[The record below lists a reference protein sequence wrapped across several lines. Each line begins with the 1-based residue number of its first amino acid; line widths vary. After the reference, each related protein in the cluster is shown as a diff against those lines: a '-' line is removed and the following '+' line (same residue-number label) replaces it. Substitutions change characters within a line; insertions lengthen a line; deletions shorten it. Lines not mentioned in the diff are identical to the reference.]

1 MKKLFTLLLISTL
14 TISYS
19 FKTAETEVK
28 WLDFNQGYELAQKKH
43 KILLID
49 VYTAWCGWCKV
60 MDKET
65 YAKPEIIALI
75 KKHFIPVKFNP
86 EIKDVMYTYNGKQ
99 YNGRELSGVISNNQI
114 TGYPSTLFIDTKTN
128 KVSIVAGYQN
138 PVEFK
143 TTLEQFITQK

>member
-1 MKKLFTLLLISTL
+1 MKKLFALLLISTL

-19 FKTAETEVK
+19 FKTVDPEIQ
-28 WLDFNQGYELAQKKH
+28 WLDFNKGYQLAQKKH
-43 KILLID
+43 KILLVD

-65 YAKPEIIALI
+65 YAKPEIIALV

-86 EIKDVMYTYNGKQ
+86 EIKDIVYTYNGKQ

-114 TGYPSTLFIDTKTN
+114 TGYPSTLFIDTKNN

-143 TTLEQFITQK
+143 TTLEQFIPKK